1 MKVVKSLLVSAIC
14 ATLFSGT
21 VLADIPKDKIDSLS
35 DHELTTLAASIQI
48 ALLSKSTGERYSDI
62 LDEDLSNYSA
72 DELKEMKEYIW
83 AVKDGLSGENETGEG
98 ETDGLIG
105 AVICDYKLFTITV
118 TDAEIRNH
126 AFTGETDLVL
136 YVDLVNDNDF
146 EYEGYVDTV
155 TVNGWQVDK
164 LFWFNLKGGNKQKEK
179 VVLKINDLGISS
191 LDDVESL
198 SISFHLLYAQYAI
211 TTDEVSLELK

>member
-1 MKVVKSLLVSAIC
+1 MKVVRSLLVSAIC

-21 VLADIPKDKIDSLS
+21 VLADISKDKIDSLS

-62 LDEDLSNYSA
+62 LCEDLSNYST
-72 DELKEMKEYIW
+72 DELKEMREYIW
-83 AVKDGLSGENETGEG
+83 AVKDGLSDENETGEDETG
-98 ETDGLIG
+98 ELIG

-118 TDAEIRNH
+118 TDAEIRSH
-126 AFTGETDLVL
+126 AFTDETDLVL

-179 VVLKINDLGISS
+179 LVLKINDLGISS
-191 LDDVESL
+191 LDDIKSL
-198 SISFHLLYAQYAI
+198 SISFRLLYAQYAI
-211 TTDEVSLELK
+211 TTDE